1 MMDRKAALA
10 IDLGGTRIKAGVVVD
25 HDVILQ
31 RIVATEDEQGFE
43 HVLRNIVDVGDHLL
57 REHPA
62 SAVGLSLP
70 AVVDVERG
78 TVLDVRKNLIG
89 LIGFPLVVTL
99 QERFNLP
106 VAIENDARL
115 YGLGE
120 LVAGAAQD
128 VANVVCLTLGTGVG
142 CCVVQDGH
150 ILRGRHGTGG
160 ILGGHMTIETYGPAC
175 TCGNIGC
182 VEACCSAPA
191 LVASMLARLATEPD
205 HPFNA
210 GRSVTPEMILAA
222 ASAGDGPA
230 GEVLDRYIR
239 HLSAAVVSY
248 IHVHDPDVVVIGGG
262 IMHAAEQILPP
273 LREYVQAHAWT
284 SPPRPIPV
292 RAAALGDSAALIGA
306 AALARGE
313 ARFR

>member
-1 MMDRKAALA
+1 MDGDAALA
-10 IDLGGTRIKAGVVVD
+10 IDLGGTRIKAGIVVGHEV
-25 HDVILQ
+25 VLQ

-43 HVLRNIVDVGDHLL
+43 RVLQHIIDVGDALL

-78 TVLDVRKNLIG
+78 TVLDVRKNLLG
-89 LIGFPLVVTL
+89 LIGYPLVATL
-99 QERFNLP
+99 QQRFNLP

-120 LVAGAAQD
+120 LVAGAARD

-142 CCVVQDGH
+142 CCVAQDGH
-150 ILRGRHGTGG
+150 ILRGTHGTGG
-160 ILGGHMTIETYGPAC
+160 ILGGHMTIETYGPTC

-182 VEACCSAPA
+182 VETFCSAPA
-191 LVASMLARLATEPD
+191 LVAAMAGRLATEPD
-205 HPFNA
+205 HPLNA
-210 GRSVTPEMILAA
+210 AQSLTPELIVAA
-222 ASAGDGPA
+222 ARHGDVVA
-230 GEVLDRYIR
+230 RETLATYIR

-248 IHVHDPDVVVIGGG
+248 IHVYDPDVVVIGGG
-262 IMHAAEQILPP
+262 IMHAADDILPP
-273 LREYVQAHAWT
+273 LQAYVLAHTWT

-292 RAAALGDSAALIGA
+292 RAAALGDQAALIGA
-306 AALARGE
+306 AALARGQ